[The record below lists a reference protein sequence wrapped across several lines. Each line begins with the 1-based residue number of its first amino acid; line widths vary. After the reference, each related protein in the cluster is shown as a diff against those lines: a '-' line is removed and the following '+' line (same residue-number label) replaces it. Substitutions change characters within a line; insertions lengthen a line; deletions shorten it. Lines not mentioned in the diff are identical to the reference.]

1 MAQACPQSKSDFA
14 QIAGVGQQK
23 LKEFA
28 EAFLAEIGEH
38 LRSDLAMAS
47 SSRTF

>member
-38 LRSDLAMAS
+38 LRSDLAMAAS
-47 SSRTF
+47 PRTF